1 MGRNMRL
8 RAITISILVEQF
20 NMNSSNVA
28 VPVARAA
35 LIVIVLLPGDL
46 SLVVGKP

>member
-1 MGRNMRL
+1 MRL
-8 RAITISILVEQF
+8 RAITISILVEQYF

-35 LIVIVLLPGDL
+35 LIVLLPGDL